1 MFSFENHAIL
11 AANKQP
17 SSSRSDLILD
27 RAEPPDAGPG
37 RPYRCDVGKRRE
49 PAFPT
54 CRLATRPL
62 CLYSAAAA
70 LGPDRRNE
78 QSLKILFVTWDGP
91 QVSYLES
98 LFLPIFAGLGEHGV
112 RVDILQFR
120 WGSAA
125 QAEAIAEACARA
137 GCGYRHKTIRRGLAG
152 LGPFATAFAG
162 GREVRRAVR
171 DFGSG
176 VVMPRSHMPAIAVG
190 AAGGAGFRPIL
201 FDADGF
207 AADEK
212 VEFGSL
218 SARGPTYR
226 ILRRVEARTARS
238 AASVIVRS
246 AAAARILGE
255 RAGIGPD
262 RFHVVANGRDEAVFH
277 PHDEAARL
285 AVRSEIGVD
294 PAAPLAVYAGSVGPQ
309 YRFDLIRDFAE
320 ALVRRRPDAR
330 LLVLSG
336 SPELAEAELAGA
348 PLAPIFMRAPP
359 ERVGRYLAAADI
371 GLAFRADSF
380 SVQGVAPVKLG
391 EYLLCGVPAVGN
403 AAVGD
408 TAAARAAGLFF
419 DDSAGV
425 DSAARWLVEEVLPK
439 REAYRQRAWQAGVE
453 GFSLRRSVDD
463 YLAAIEPLRP

>member
-1 MFSFENHAIL
+1 M
-11 AANKQP
+11 P
-17 SSSRSDLILD
+17 SGNRPALPLLGGGGHGVRIADESSL
-27 RAEPPDAGPG
+27 
-37 RPYRCDVGKRRE
+37 
-49 PAFPT
+49 
-54 CRLATRPL
+54 
-62 CLYSAAAA
+62 
-70 LGPDRRNE
+70 N
-78 QSLKILFVTWDGP
+78 ILFVTWDGP

-98 LFLPIFAGLGEHGV
+98 LFLPIFAGLAGHGI
-112 RVDILQFR
+112 RVDVLQFR

-125 QAEAIAEACARA
+125 QADAIAEACTRA

-162 GREVRRAVR
+162 RREVRNAVR
-171 DFGSG
+171 DFGSEI
-176 VVMPRSHMPAIAVG
+176 VMPRSHMPAIAAL
-190 AAGGAGFRPIL
+190 AAGGARFRPVL

-226 ILRRVEARTARS
+226 ILRGVEARTVR
-238 AASVIVRS
+238 AAGSVIVRS

-255 RAGIGPD
+255 RARVEPE

-277 PHDEAARL
+277 PHDEATRL
-285 AVRSEIGVD
+285 EVRRELGID
-294 PAAPLAVYAGSVGPQ
+294 AAAPLAVYAGSVGPQ
-309 YRFDLIRDFAE
+309 YRFDLIRDFADSL
-320 ALVRRRPDAR
+320 ARRRPDAR

-336 SPELAEAELAGA
+336 SPDLAEAELAGA
-348 PLAPIFMRAPP
+348 PLAPVFMRAPP

-403 AAVGD
+403 SAVGD
-408 TAAARAAGLFF
+408 TAAAKAAGLFF

-425 DSAARWLVEEVLPK
+425 DSAAQWLVDEVLPH
-439 REAYRQRAWQAGVE
+439 REAYRSRARAAGIE
-453 GFSLRRSVDD
+453 GFSLRRSVED
-463 YLAAIEPLRP
+463 YLAAIEPLRPTP

>member
-1 MFSFENHAIL
+1 M
-11 AANKQP
+11 
-17 SSSRSDLILD
+17 
-27 RAEPPDAGPG
+27 
-37 RPYRCDVGKRRE
+37 
-49 PAFPT
+49 
-54 CRLATRPL
+54 
-62 CLYSAAAA
+62 
-70 LGPDRRNE
+70 
-78 QSLKILFVTWDGP
+78 KILFVTWDGP

-98 LFLPIFAGLGEHGV
+98 LFLPIFAGLADHGV

-120 WGSAA
+120 WGSAE
-125 QAEAIAEACARA
+125 QAEAIAQACARA
-137 GCGYRHKTIRRGLAG
+137 GCGYRHRTIRLGLAG
-152 LGPFATAFAG
+152 LGPFATALAG
-162 GREVRRAVR
+162 GREVRRAVH
-171 DFGSG
+171 DFGSEI
-176 VVMPRSHMPAIAVG
+176 VMPRSHMPAIAAG
-190 AAGGAGFRPIL
+190 AAGGARFRPIL

-218 SARGPTYR
+218 SAKGPTYR
-226 ILRRVEARTARS
+226 ILRRVEARTVR
-238 AASVIVRS
+238 AADSVIVRS
-246 AAAARILGE
+246 AAAARILAE
-255 RAGIGPD
+255 RAGIGPE
-262 RFHVVANGRDEAVFH
+262 RFHVVANGRDETVFH
-277 PHDEAARL
+277 PHDEATRL
-285 AVRSEIGVD
+285 AVRGELDIAA
-294 PAAPLAVYAGSVGPQ
+294 AAPLAVYAGSVGPQ

-320 ALVRRRPDAR
+320 ALARRRPDAR

-336 SPELAEAELAGA
+336 SPELAEAELTGA
-348 PLAPIFMRAPP
+348 PLAPVFLRAPP

-425 DSAARWLVEEVLPK
+425 DAAAQWLADEVLPR
-439 REAYRQRAWQAGVE
+439 REAFRDRARQAGLE

-463 YLAAIEPLRP
+463 YLAAIAPLRE